1 MTIENQDPFAK
12 IYALTKQR
20 KLARALRLIVDPETH
35 QLRDSVRF
43 DRNHAWYCA
52 GDILYKQ
59 NNLSEAR
66 EAFKKALRAW
76 PDDIDALTAIGNCY
90 DESHRP
96 KLAERYFRRA
106 LLVPT
111 IKRNKEKR
119 QSIMLNLGNSL
130 FDQQRFV
137 EACKCYRKLLGAP
150 AEIGVRAKKNL
161 AIAESHVLGPREQD

>member
-12 IYALTKQR
+12 IYILIKQR
-20 KLARALRLIVDPETH
+20 KLARVLRLIIDPKTN

-52 GDILYKQ
+52 GDIFYKQ
-59 NNLSEAR
+59 NNLNEAK

-76 PDDIDALTAIGNCY
+76 PDDIDALTTIGNCY
-90 DESHRP
+90 DELRRP

-106 LLVPT
+106 LLVPAT
-111 IKRNKEKR
+111 KLDKEKR
-119 QSIMLNLGNSL
+119 QSIMLNIGNSL
-130 FDQQRFV
+130 FDQHRFT
-137 EACKCYRKLLGAP
+137 EACKFYRNLLDAP

-161 AIAESHVLGPREQD
+161 ALAERHVL